1 MIINPNYD
9 QNNADDVDGME
20 LGREC
25 LINYPKKPMIHEIR
39 RAEAKQ
45 RNLKLAAIYKK
56 QKEIQK
62 EKERQQKKIA
72 DKM

>member
-1 MIINPNYD
+1 
-9 QNNADDVDGME
+9 ME

-25 LINYPKKPMIHEIR
+25 LINYPKKPMTQEIR
-39 RAEAKQ
+39 KAETKE